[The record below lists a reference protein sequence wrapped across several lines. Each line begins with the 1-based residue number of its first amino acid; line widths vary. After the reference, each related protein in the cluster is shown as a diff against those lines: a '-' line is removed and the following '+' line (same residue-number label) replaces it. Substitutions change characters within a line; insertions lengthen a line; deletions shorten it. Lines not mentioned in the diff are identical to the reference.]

1 MAIENSKAAREE
13 ARNMLEGY
21 LYRLQNL
28 LSPEASQ
35 RALHEFAK
43 ADERKRMTKLLEET
57 FEWLAE
63 KAESASE
70 AELKKK
76 RADLE

>member
-1 MAIENSKAAREE
+1 
-13 ARNMLEGY
+13 LEGY

-35 RALHEFAK
+35 KALHEFAT
-43 ADERKRMTKLLEET
+43 AEERKQMTKLLDET
-57 FEWLAE
+57 FEWLAD
-63 KAESASE
+63 E
-70 AELKKK
+70 AERADEATLRKK